1 MDFTSHVGSAMAH
14 GSADYCAC
22 SGQNSVRGLVR
33 MGPCPMLVE
42 RQQCTTKLA
51 ADGAAVAGKI
61 LDVVALHVAEHEV
74 AATMTIVTVQ
84 ATPVL
89 AHRTAEHAQFNTWN
103 GDKCRETYR
112 ENADFR

>member
-1 MDFTSHVGSAMAH
+1 M
-14 GSADYCAC
+14 
-22 SGQNSVRGLVR
+22 RGLVR

-51 ADGAAVAGKI
+51 ADGAAVAGEI